1 MNTRCGQQLPDPK
14 KLIDIIDH
22 GIANPDLA
30 TSCFGELLEQLYN
43 SD

>member
-1 MNTRCGQQLPDPK
+1 
-14 KLIDIIDH
+14 LIDIIDH

-30 TSCFGELLEQLYN
+30 TSCLGELFEQLYN